1 MMNKLTNLLRAAL
14 CISVSAF
21 LSAGSTSAAEI
32 LALTPSK
39 IVDEDLK
46 GEALI
51 SGNWLV
57 GVHAVGEIARVKP
70 RLYSYVPEEWKGRT
84 ICTRV
89 TDQDGRYNALYE
101 YKIPDTWE
109 GDPIEFAYPTK
120 FGDHIK
126 KTDAGNSGV
135 ALHLGDCSQVSEDFL
150 PVYWNARPIEN
161 VSDSGRLELLLNV
174 NAGRADSV
182 FGEITIGT
190 IATPLQCMPTANKSV
205 AFNYQCRAELTVN
218 NVSEANIVVRRL
230 RLGRE
235 APSRQASVVLTSY
248 SLDQNQ

>member
-1 MMNKLTNLLRAAL
+1 MNKRANLLHLVL
-14 CISVSAF
+14 CFSVSAF

-32 LALTPSK
+32 LALEPFN
-39 IVDEDLK
+39 IVEEDLK

-57 GVHAVGEIARVKP
+57 GVHTIGETAPVKP
-70 RLYSYVPEEWKGRT
+70 QLYSYVPKGWAGRT

-101 YKIPDTWE
+101 YKIPDTWK
-109 GDPIEFAYPTK
+109 GAPIEFTYPTK
-120 FGDHIK
+120 FDDHIK

-135 ALHLGDCSQVSEDFL
+135 ALHLGDCSQVSEEFL
-150 PVYWNARPIEN
+150 PVYWNARPAEN
-161 VSDSGRLELLLNV
+161 VSGSGKLELLLNV

-182 FGEITIGT
+182 FGEITIGAV
-190 IATPLQCMPTANKSV
+190 ATPLQCMPTPNKSV
-205 AFNYQCRAELTVN
+205 AFNYQCRAALTVS
-218 NVSEANIVVRRL
+218 NVSEAGIVLRRL

-235 APSRQASVVLTSY
+235 APSRQASVVLTRY